1 MLEKSSHIELS
12 SLQYVEKRFIH
23 KAKDTQ
29 KILSV
34 AQQLWDCVRMNDIK
48 AVYRL
53 IVISEVD
60 ISALHGQALP
70 STSPTLDHT
79 KRLEDQSPN
88 LEGSFDFSARDSFKS
103 SHSSFSSLK
112 ENDDETIDEF
122 LDGCS
127 LLHLACQ
134 TADVGMVELLLQHGA
149 RINAPDTRG
158 QTSLHH
164 SIIRGRIAIAKL
176 LLRRCF
182 SCDPCNFKLF
192 PSIVC

>member
-1 MLEKSSHIELS
+1 MFVKSSHIELS
-12 SLQYVEKRFIH
+12 SLQYVEKRFVH
-23 KAKDTQ
+23 NAKDTQ

-48 AVYRL
+48 SVYRL
-53 IVISEVD
+53 IVIGEID
-60 ISALHGQALP
+60 INALRGQALP
-70 STSPTLDHT
+70 STFPTLD
-79 KRLEDQSPN
+79 RLEDHSPN

-112 ENDDETIDEF
+112 ENDDEIIDEF
-122 LDGCS
+122 LDGCL

-134 TADVGMVELLLQHGA
+134 TADIGMIELLLQNGA

-164 SIIRGRIAIAKL
+164 SIIRGRIVIAKL
-176 LLRRCF
+176 LLRR
-182 SCDPCNFKLF
+182 
-192 PSIVC
+192 

>member
-1 MLEKSSHIELS
+1 MHICISGDIYLLSSCVSLFDSFHGRKSSHIELS
-12 SLQYVEKRFIH
+12 SLQYVEKRFVH
-23 KAKDTQ
+23 KVKDTR

-48 AVYRL
+48 SVYRL
-53 IVISEVD
+53 IVICEVD
-60 ISALHGQALP
+60 INALHGQANIM
-70 STSPTLDHT
+70 
-79 KRLEDQSPN
+79 RLEDQSPN

-112 ENDDETIDEF
+112 ENDDDIIDEF

-134 TADVGMVELLLQHGA
+134 TADIGMVELLLQHGA

-164 SIIRGRIAIAKL
+164 SIIRGRIVIAKL
-176 LLRRCF
+176 LLTR
-182 SCDPCNFKLF
+182 
-192 PSIVC
+192 